1 MIKQLG
7 LLAIFWTL
15 GCTAQ
20 PTPLWRVVQD
30 QQRAAEELT
39 SQLAFLS
46 AANVSPQLHSLHQHL
61 SSPNLSMEERD
72 RLLLLGFQL
81 IQEFNLQ
88 LSERPLGGDGLGEAP
103 FLLMAPEGGEYPLL
117 KAAEQGRLEQRIR
130 ELAPDAKG
138 YRLARQRVAGLLD
151 LEAFTWPEFEPAP
164 LLEPGD
170 VHPQVADLRWVLKQL
185 GDYDGE
191 PGGTLYDES
200 LLQSVQGF
208 QRRHGL
214 AADGVVGPRT
224 RDWLRVTPSVR
235 AQRLARNTLR
245 QWHDRTRFAK
255 SYLLVNIPEYR
266 LRWITPQGERFSS
279 RVIVGRNSR
288 RTPRMTTE
296 VVSLVVNPRWNVPR
310 SIVWR
315 DLLPK
320 IRLSGDYLARQRF
333 DAYDRN
339 GEPVQYSAEQ
349 WQKAA
354 SGRFPYRL
362 SQQPGDDN
370 ALGRYKFHLTNS
382 KAIYLHDTPEKQLFD
397 HSRRA
402 LSSGCVRVEGA
413 DLLARQLAFDGEVD
427 LTRFNHARGLG
438 ETRWFRLKR
447 PLPVYMV
454 YWSAWVSSS
463 GVVHYRRDIYQQD
476 GDADH
481 KNAIA
486 MRSTFDG

>member
-1 MIKQLG
+1 MIKRLC

-15 GCTAQ
+15 GCAAQ
-20 PTPLWRVVQD
+20 PMPLWRAVQD

-39 SQLAFLS
+39 QHLSLLS
-46 AANVSPQLHSLHQHL
+46 AANVSPQFYSLHQNL
-61 SSPNLSMEERD
+61 EAPDLSMEERD

-81 IQEFNLQ
+81 IEEFHRQ
-88 LSERPLGGDGLGEAP
+88 LSERPPGADGLGGAP
-103 FLLMAPEGGEYPLL
+103 FLLMVPEGGEYPVL
-117 KAAEQGRLEQRIR
+117 KAAEQGRLEQRVR
-130 ELAPDAKG
+130 ELAPDSVQ
-138 YRLARQRVAGLLD
+138 YRMARQRVIELMA
-151 LEAFTWPEFEPAP
+151 LESLVWPEFGKAP

-170 VHPQVADLRWVLKQL
+170 RHPQIAELRWVLKQL
-185 GDYDGE
+185 GDYQGQVNGDH
-191 PGGTLYDES
+191 YDDE
-200 LLQSVQGF
+200 LLDSVQGF

-224 RDWLRVTPSVR
+224 RAWLRVSPRVR

-245 QWHDRTRFAK
+245 QWHDRSRFAD

-266 LRWITPQGERFSS
+266 LSWVTPTGERFST

-296 VVSLVVNPRWNVPR
+296 VVSLVVNPSWNVPR
-310 SIVWR
+310 SIIWR

-320 IRLSGDYLARQRF
+320 IRLSGDYLAKQRF
-333 DAYDRN
+333 DAYNRQ
-339 GEPVQYSAEQ
+339 GEPVQYSADQ
-349 WQKAA
+349 WQQAA
-354 SGRFPYRL
+354 TGRFPYRL
-362 SQQPGDDN
+362 SQRPGDDN

-382 KAIYLHDTPEKQLFD
+382 KAIYLHDTPDKQLFD
-397 HSRRA
+397 RSRRA

-413 DLLARQLAFDGEVD
+413 DLLARQLAFEGEVD
-427 LTRFNHARGLG
+427 LKRFNHARGLG

-454 YWSAWVSSS
+454 YWSAWVADN
-463 GVVHYRRDIYQQD
+463 GVAHYRKDIYHQD
-476 GDADH
+476 GDMDH

-486 MRSTFDG
+486 MRSTFGR

>member
-1 MIKQLG
+1 ML
-7 LLAIFWTL
+7 IFWTL
-15 GCTAQ
+15 GCAAQ
-20 PTPLWRVVQD
+20 PMPLWKAVED
-30 QQRAAEELT
+30 QQQAAEELT
-39 SQLAFLS
+39 LQLAFLS
-46 AANVSPQLHSLHQHL
+46 AANVSPQFHSLYQNL
-61 SSPNLSMEERD
+61 NSPNLPVEERG

-81 IQEFNLQ
+81 IEEFNFQ
-88 LSERPLGGDGLGEAP
+88 LSGRPLGDDGLGEAP
-103 FLLMAPEGGEYPLL
+103 FLLMASEGGEYPLL
-117 KAAEQGRLEQRIR
+117 KAASQGRMAQRVR
-130 ELAPDAKG
+130 ALTPDAHE
-138 YRLARQRVAGLLD
+138 YRLARQRVAHLMA
-151 LEAFTWPEFEPAP
+151 LEAFSWPEFDSAP

-170 VHPQVADLRWVLKQL
+170 SHPQVVELRWVLKQL
-185 GDYDGE
+185 GDYDGQRVDVH
-191 PGGTLYDES
+191 YDED
-200 LLQSVQGF
+200 LLLSVQRF

-224 RDWLRVTPSVR
+224 RAWLRAAPRVR

-245 QWHDRTRFAK
+245 QWHDRTRFAE

-296 VVSLVVNPRWNVPR
+296 VVSLVVNPSWNVPR
-310 SIVWR
+310 SIIWR

-320 IRLSGDYLARQRF
+320 IRLSGDYLAKQRF
-333 DAYDRN
+333 VVYDRQ
-339 GEPVQYSAEQ
+339 GEQVQYSAEQ
-349 WQKAA
+349 WQQAA

-362 SQQPGDDN
+362 SQRPGDEN

-397 HSRRA
+397 RSRRA

-413 DLLARQLAFDGEVD
+413 DLLARQLAFEGEVD
-427 LTRFNHARGLG
+427 LKRFNHARGLG

-454 YWSAWVSSS
+454 YWSAWVAAD
-463 GVVHYRRDIYQQD
+463 GVAHYRRDIYHQD

-486 MRSTFDG
+486 MRSTFD